1 MKISPREL
9 EQHDRKLVVDL
20 PDLSHSDLIAMVRI
34 LQAITN
40 AFITH
45 HQAALQQQCQ
55 HEQQL
60 ELFNPVDDPQKPF

>member
-1 MKISPREL
+1 MKISQREH
-9 EQHDRKLVVDL
+9 EHRLVVDL
-20 PDLSHSDLIAMVRI
+20 PDLRHSDLVDMARL

-40 AFITH
+40 AFSTH

-60 ELFNPVDDPQKPF
+60 ELFNSVDDQQNPF